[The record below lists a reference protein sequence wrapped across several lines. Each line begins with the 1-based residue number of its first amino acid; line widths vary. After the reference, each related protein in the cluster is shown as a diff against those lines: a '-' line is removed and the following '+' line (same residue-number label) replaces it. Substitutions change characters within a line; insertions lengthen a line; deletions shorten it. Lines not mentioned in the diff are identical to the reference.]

1 MWYGVHFG
9 LLYGSL
15 SWSAMLH
22 LRVFELLQTATQ
34 IILGGSWLKSTGN
47 LGRCYLFCIDDGG
60 TGGRGLFPDVCS
72 FCCPCH
78 SAAIIANKRCF

>member
-34 IILGGSWLKSTGN
+34 IILGGSWAEKYGEPWAL
-47 LGRCYLFCIDDGG
+47 L
-60 TGGRGLFPDVCS
+60 S
-72 FCCPCH
+72 FMY
-78 SAAIIANKRCF
+78 R